1 LYIICK
7 KYNKRLQHIKKQM
20 QKLCKMHKKKC
31 AIKIKKAIDAIC
43 ARKKDK
49 LCVAYKAKYGMIV
62 PSNRMET
69 SGKNL
74 WEEKY
79 EKLYQVDGPR
89 SGHRHVRWRFR
100 RLHPRPYTARYQA

>member
-1 LYIICK
+1 
-7 KYNKRLQHIKKQM
+7 M
-20 QKLCKMHKKKC
+20 AKLCKIHKKNK
-31 AIKIKKAIDAIC
+31 AKSDIKAKDAIC
-43 ARKKDK
+43 VRKKDN

-79 EKLYQVDGPR
+79 EKLY
-89 SGHRHVRWRFR
+89 
-100 RLHPRPYTARYQA
+100 